1 MDGTVKTL
9 NQFCRYLSKKNELNF
24 PINEFHSPD
33 KLTLHKQKLCTL
45 ILRIDTQYPFP
56 Q

>member
-1 MDGTVKTL
+1 MDGTAKTL

-24 PINEFHSPD
+24 PFSEFLSPD

-45 ILRIDTQYPFP
+45 ILRIDTQYTFP
-56 Q
+56 K

>member
-1 MDGTVKTL
+1 MDCTAKTL
-9 NQFCRYLSKKNELNF
+9 NQFWMYLSKKNELNF
-24 PINEFHSPD
+24 PINEFLSPD

-56 Q
+56 K